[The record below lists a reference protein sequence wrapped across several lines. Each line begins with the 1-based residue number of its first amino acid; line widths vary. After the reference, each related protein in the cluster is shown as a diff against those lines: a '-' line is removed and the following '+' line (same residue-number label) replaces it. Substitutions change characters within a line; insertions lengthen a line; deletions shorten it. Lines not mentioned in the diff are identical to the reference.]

1 MTFDALRFHR
11 TQALQT
17 QIRIVIMPLPEGSI
31 LLLIVWG
38 FAVFLLWNLYHF
50 SRAFRQTTFVILAGL
65 ATAALAGGIMYW
77 RSHHN
82 QPLPD
87 GRTGVL
93 IFPFVEKT
101 GNGSAGMISAGG
113 LAIADLIGERLQ
125 QATPTPFYRIP
136 PAALL
141 GAANHDS
148 IIYIDYVLR
157 FAKTAGLPVIGFGV
171 YQETPSLAANHRASL
186 SADIRL
192 FDFRQNPLRE
202 TRLQLPEQISNRRE
216 LADAAAQS
224 ILKIYGKQNDKAL
237 AAEWQF
243 QTDTDLLQ
251 RYYSAKLALAL
262 NQTESAVQQAQA
274 LWQADTS
281 RAPLTGLYAQAL
293 RAQLRLQ
300 NATQREWEKSLPIF
314 QRAAARDSLRSDSAR
329 LLGEV
334 YIRLKKW
341 NEAERALLLA
351 RRREPTDSEIY
362 LLLAQLHH
370 SRFRPLGFENELEL
384 YQYARALNPI
394 NLQAGL
400 AEADYLW
407 RENREK
413 QAIEI
418 LEHWLKLN
426 PNHLEALMSLGRI
439 YIANGNQAKIFEIYG
454 RILKLAP
461 DNAGAYYNLGIVYY
475 HAQDDDN
482 AIKFFERA
490 IQLDNHAEA
499 QLYLASIYQRRGELE
514 RAMHYLRE
522 RIRLSRGD
530 DDPYAAEARRQLY
543 SILLGRGEIPPHL
556 QPDSLK

>member
-1 MTFDALRFHR
+1 
-11 TQALQT
+11 
-17 QIRIVIMPLPEGSI
+17 
-31 LLLIVWG
+31 
-38 FAVFLLWNLYHF
+38 
-50 SRAFRQTTFVILAGL
+50 
-65 ATAALAGGIMYW
+65 
-77 RSHHN
+77 
-82 QPLPD
+82 
-87 GRTGVL
+87 L

-101 GNGSAGMISAGG
+101 GNGSAEMISAGG

-125 QATPTPFYRIP
+125 RATPTPFYRIP
-136 PAALL
+136 PDALF

-157 FAKTAGLPVIGFGV
+157 FAETAGLPVIVFGV
-171 YQETPSLAANHRASL
+171 YQETPSLAPANHHADL

-192 FDFRQNPLRE
+192 FDFRQNPPLE
-202 TRLQLPEQISNRRE
+202 TRLQLPEQISTLRA

-224 ILKIYGKQNDKAL
+224 ILKIYGKQNDAAL
-237 AAEWQF
+237 AAGWQS
-243 QTDTDLLQ
+243 QIDTEFLQ

-281 RAPLTGLYAQAL
+281 RAPFSSLYAQAIV
-293 RAQLRLQ
+293 AQLRHKTT
-300 NATQREWEKSLPIF
+300 AQREWEESLHIF
-314 QRAAARDSLRSDSAR
+314 KRAAVQDSLRSESAR
-329 LLGEV
+329 WLGEV
-334 YIRLKKW
+334 YIRLKRW

-370 SRFRPLGFENELEL
+370 SRFQPLGFENELEL
-384 YQYARALNPI
+384 YQHARALNPI
-394 NLQAGL
+394 NIHAGL

-407 RENREK
+407 RENREQ

-418 LEHWLKLN
+418 LERWLKLN
-426 PNHLEALMSLGRI
+426 PNHLEALMNLGRI
-439 YIANGNQAKIFEIYG
+439 YIAKGNQAKIFEIYE
-454 RILKLAP
+454 RVLKLAP

-475 HAQDDDN
+475 HAEDDSN

-499 QLYLASIYQRRGELE
+499 RLYLAGIYQRRGDLE
-514 RAMHYLRE
+514 RAIHYLRE

-530 DDPYAAEARRQLY
+530 DDEYAAEARRQLY
-543 SILLGRGEIPPHL
+543 TILLSRGEIPPHL